1 MKKQKLLL
9 ILIAAITCCLV
20 VIFVINH
27 YYKVKEVY
35 FSTNTIYPFEELN
48 ISKVEKRKIPIWLYH
63 DTMISSKQ
71 ALLKKYV
78 RSNTTLYPN
87 MVIDEAMLMSEK
99 ERDSFSKY
107 RLDEHEVI
115 FSLGSDR
122 LKNLQGLLMINQYV
136 DLYVSLTVRNQ
147 APIVDWLMKNVKIIG
162 LKNKQGKE
170 VTGIDNELVYLV
182 NLAVDKKYLTYLIKA
197 DKLGEI
203 QLYVANDPADES
215 MFNHE
220 SQLIDLLS

>member
-1 MKKQKLLL
+1 MKKQKLVL
-9 ILIAAITCCLV
+9 ILIASIISCLV
-20 VIFVINH
+20 IIFVINY
-27 YYKVKEVY
+27 YYKVEEVY
-35 FSTNTIYPFEELN
+35 FSTNSIYPFDEIDIN
-48 ISKVEKRKIPIWLYH
+48 KVEKRKIPIWLYQE
-63 DTMISSKQ
+63 TMVSSKQ

-78 RSNTTLYPN
+78 KSNTTLYPN
-87 MVIDEAMLMSEK
+87 MIIDEAMLMSEQ
-99 ERDSFSKY
+99 ERDNFSKY

-122 LKNLQGLLMINQYV
+122 LKNLQGLLMIDQYV
-136 DLYVSLTVRNQ
+136 DLYVSLAVRNQ

-170 VTGIDNELVYLV
+170 VNGIDDELVYLV

-203 QLYVANDPADES
+203 QLYVANDPAGEPL
-215 MFNHE
+215 FNHE